1 MRGEQGELCLVEKQQ
16 NDGSSEEQPE
26 SSRPTSET
34 SSPGSS
40 VSCHVEEKIYR
51 NWPDLQKGACST
63 ASPAAGPPLQDDIDG
78 QVFVSFPSK
87 VKHAR

>member
-16 NDGSSEEQPE
+16 NDESSEEQPE

-34 SSPGSS
+34 SPGSS